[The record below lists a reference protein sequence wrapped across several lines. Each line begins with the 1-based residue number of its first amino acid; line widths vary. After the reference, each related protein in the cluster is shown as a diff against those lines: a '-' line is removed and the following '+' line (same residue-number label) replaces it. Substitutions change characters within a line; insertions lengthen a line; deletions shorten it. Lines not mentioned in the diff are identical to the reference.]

1 MADNFNLKQC
11 NNIIN
16 YRSKFVVDSLNTAR
30 IQGENQYKFPYY
42 FRHDLIKY
50 LDYCEKKKESVVY
63 EKNLDPNWVISE
75 TEAFVSMHIVGDNK
89 FWISLTAP
97 EIVAKWVSILTVV

>member
-1 MADNFNLKQC
+1 M
-11 NNIIN
+11 
-16 YRSKFVVDSLNTAR
+16 
-30 IQGENQYKFPYY
+30 
-42 FRHDLIKY
+42 
-50 LDYCEKKKESVVY
+50 Y